1 MPNLLDFK
9 IYQLESMGLCQE
21 LNNEE
26 SEKVAGGSLI
36 YPFWIEAFLPF
47 SYIGYLGL
55 PSSGKTT
62 TKGDGQAKTTV
73 EEGDGWKS
81 TQTIIYQE
89 KYYRS

>member
-1 MPNLLDFK
+1 MPNLLEFK

-26 SEKVAGGSLI
+26 SEKVAGGSSI
-36 YPFWIEAFLPF
+36 SPFWIDYFLPF
-47 SYIGYLGL
+47 FYFEYLGS
-55 PSSGKTT
+55 PSSGQTT
-62 TKGDGQAKTTV
+62 TKGDGQAQTTV

-81 TQTIIYQE
+81 TKTIIYKE